1 MTDFWNERYAQ
12 EEYAYGL
19 QPNVFFKDAIVEIPK
34 GKLLFPAEGEGRNA
48 VFAAQLGY
56 EVYAFDTSKEGKI
69 KADKLAQKYGVT
81 LNYSVGDLEILNY
94 TESYFDAVI
103 LIYAHVPAE
112 IRTAFCEQL
121 LRLLKPNGQI
131 IFEGFSQEQLNYTS
145 GGPKN
150 SEMLFSEAQL
160 KNDFPNV
167 SFDFLT
173 TEVISLDEGK
183 YHQGLG
189 SVVRFRAKKLS

>member
-1 MTDFWNERYAQ
+1 MINFWDERYAA
-12 EEYAYGL
+12 EAYAYGTA
-19 QPNVFFKDAIVEIPK
+19 PNVFFKETIGEIPK

-56 EVYAFDTSKEGKI
+56 EVYAFDTSKEAKN

-81 LNYSVGDLEILNY
+81 LDYSVGDLETLNY
-94 TESYFDAVI
+94 PESYFDALI

-112 IRTAFCEQL
+112 IRTAFCQHL

-131 IFEGFSQEQLNYTS
+131 IFESFSQEQLNYTS

-150 SEMLFSEAQL
+150 SEMLFSEAQV

-167 SFDFLT
+167 DFDFLT

-189 SVVRFRAKKLS
+189 SVVRFRARKLS

>member
-19 QPNVFFKDAIVEIPK
+19 QPNVFFKDAIGEIPK

-56 EVYAFDTSKEGKI
+56 EVYAFDTSKEAKI
-69 KADKLAQKYGVT
+69 KADKLAEAYGVT
-81 LNYSVGDLEILNY
+81 LDYNVGNLEALNY
-94 TESYFDAVI
+94 PENYFDAVI

-112 IRTAFCEQL
+112 VRTEFCQHL

-131 IFEGFSQEQLNYTS
+131 IFEGFSQEQLHYTS

-150 SEMLFSEAQL
+150 SEMLFSESQV
-160 KNDFPNV
+160 KNDFLNV
-167 SFDFLT
+167 TFDLLT

-189 SVVRFRAKKLS
+189 SVVRFKAKKLS

>member
-1 MTDFWNERYAQ
+1 MIDFWEERYAA
-12 EEYAYGL
+12 EAYAYGTA
-19 QPNVFFKDAIVEIPK
+19 PNVFFKETIGEIPK

-69 KADKLAQKYGVT
+69 KADQLAQKYDVT
-81 LNYSVGDLEILNY
+81 LDYSVGNLEALNY
-94 TESYFDAVI
+94 PENYFDAVI

-112 IRTAFCEQL
+112 IRTAFCQHL

-150 SEMLFSEAQL
+150 SEMLFSEAQV
-160 KNDFPNV
+160 KNDFSNLA
-167 SFDFLT
+167 FDLLT
-173 TEVISLDEGK
+173 TEVINLDEGK

-189 SVVRFRAKKLS
+189 SVVRFKAKKLS

>member
-19 QPNVFFKDAIVEIPK
+19 QPNVFFKDAIGEIPN

-48 VFAAQLGY
+48 VFAAQLGH

-81 LNYSVGDLEILNY
+81 LNYSVGNLEALNY
-94 TESYFDAVI
+94 PENYFDAVI
-103 LIYAHVPAE
+103 LIYAHVPVE
-112 IRTAFCEQL
+112 VRTAFCEHL

-131 IFEGFSQEQLNYTS
+131 IFEGFSQEQLKYTS

-150 SEMLFSEAQL
+150 SAMLFSESQVQ
-160 KNDFPNV
+160 NDFPNV
-167 SFDFLT
+167 SFDSLS

>member
-19 QPNVFFKDAIVEIPK
+19 QPNVFFKDAIGEIPK

-56 EVYAFDTSKEGKI
+56 EVYAFDTSKEAKI
-69 KADKLAQKYGVT
+69 KADKLAEAYGVT
-81 LNYSVGDLEILNY
+81 LDYNVGNLEALNY
-94 TESYFDAVI
+94 PENYFDAVI

-112 IRTAFCEQL
+112 VRTEFCQHL
-121 LRLLKPNGQI
+121 LHLLKPNGQI
-131 IFEGFSQEQLNYTS
+131 IFEGFSQEQLLYTS

-150 SEMLFSEAQL
+150 SEMLFSESQV
-160 KNDFPNV
+160 KNDFLNV
-167 SFDFLT
+167 TFDLLT

-189 SVVRFRAKKLS
+189 SVVRFKAKKLS

>member
-19 QPNVFFKDAIVEIPK
+19 QPNVFFKDAIGEIPK

-94 TESYFDAVI
+94 PENYFDAVI
-103 LIYAHVPAE
+103 LIYAHVPAK

>member
-19 QPNVFFKDAIVEIPK
+19 QPNVFFKDAIGEIPK

-56 EVYAFDTSKEGKI
+56 EVYAFDTSKEAKI
-69 KADKLAQKYGVT
+69 KADKLAEAYGVT
-81 LNYSVGDLEILNY
+81 LDYNVGNLEALNY
-94 TESYFDAVI
+94 PENYFDAVI

-112 IRTAFCEQL
+112 VRTEFCQHL

-131 IFEGFSQEQLNYTS
+131 IFEGFSQEQLHYTS

-150 SEMLFSEAQL
+150 SEMLFSESQV
-160 KNDFPNV
+160 KNDFLNAT
-167 SFDFLT
+167 FDLLT

-189 SVVRFRAKKLS
+189 SVVRFKAKKLS

>member
-1 MTDFWNERYAQ
+1 MIDFWNERYAE
-12 EEYAYGL
+12 EEYAYGW
-19 QPNVFFKDAIVEIPK
+19 QPNVFFKDTIAEIPNRN
-34 GKLLFPAEGEGRNA
+34 LLFPAEGEGRNA

-56 EVYAFDTSKEGKI
+56 DVYAFDTSKEAKI

-81 LNYSVGDLEILNY
+81 LDYKVGNLEALNY
-94 TESYFDAVI
+94 PENYFDAVI

-112 IRTAFCEQL
+112 VRTAFCQNL

-131 IFEGFSQEQLNYTS
+131 LFEGFSQEQLNYTS

-150 SEMLFSEAQL
+150 SEMLFSEAQV

-167 SFDFLT
+167 AFDFLT

-189 SVVRFRAKKLS
+189 SVVRFRARKLS

>member
-19 QPNVFFKDAIVEIPK
+19 QPNVFFKDAIGEIPK

-69 KADKLAQKYGVT
+69 KADKLAEAYGVT
-81 LNYSVGDLEILNY
+81 LDYNVGNLEALNY
-94 TESYFDAVI
+94 PENYFDAVI

-112 IRTAFCEQL
+112 VRTEFCQHL

-131 IFEGFSQEQLNYTS
+131 IFEGFSQEQLQYTS

-150 SEMLFSEAQL
+150 SEMLFSESQV
-160 KNDFPNV
+160 KNDFLNV
-167 SFDFLT
+167 TFDLLT

-189 SVVRFRAKKLS
+189 SVVRFKAKKLS

>member
-1 MTDFWNERYAQ
+1 MINFWDERYAA
-12 EEYAYGL
+12 EAYAYGTA
-19 QPNVFFKDAIVEIPK
+19 PNVFFKETIGEIPK

-56 EVYAFDTSKEGKI
+56 EVYAFDTSKEAKN

-81 LNYSVGDLEILNY
+81 LDYSVGDLETLNY
-94 TESYFDAVI
+94 PESYFDALI

-112 IRTAFCEQL
+112 IRTAFCQHL

-131 IFEGFSQEQLNYTS
+131 IFESFSQEQLNYTS

-150 SEMLFSEAQL
+150 SEMLFSEAQV
-160 KNDFPNV
+160 KNDFPDV
-167 SFDFLT
+167 AFDFLT

-189 SVVRFRAKKLS
+189 SVVRFRARKLS

>member
-1 MTDFWNERYAQ
+1 MTDFWDERYS
-12 EEYAYGL
+12 EEAYAYGIA
-19 QPNVFFKDAIVEIPK
+19 PNVFFKDAIGEIPK

-56 EVYAFDTSKEGKI
+56 EVYAFDTSKEAKI
-69 KADKLAQKYGVT
+69 KADKLAQKYDVT
-81 LNYSVGDLEILNY
+81 LNYSVGDLETLNY
-94 TESYFDAVI
+94 PENYFDAVI

-112 IRTAFCEQL
+112 VRTAFCRHL

-145 GGPKN
+145 GGPKI
-150 SEMLFSEAQL
+150 SEMLFSELQV
-160 KNDFPNV
+160 KQDFLNV
-167 SFDFLT
+167 AFDFLT

-189 SVVRFRAKKLS
+189 SVVRFKAKKLS